1 MASLGNSLGA
11 LLPVAM
17 TLVGLVT
24 ILRARRARRLGKPA
38 EPQADR
44 DRQTATAE
52 AERRM
57 AAYLASRDMR
67 G

>member
-1 MASLGNSLGA
+1 MTSLGNSLGT

-24 ILRARRARRLGKPA
+24 ILRRRRARRRGLTT
-38 EPQADR
+38 ETEADR
-44 DRQTATAE
+44 DRQAATAE
-52 AERRM
+52 TERRM